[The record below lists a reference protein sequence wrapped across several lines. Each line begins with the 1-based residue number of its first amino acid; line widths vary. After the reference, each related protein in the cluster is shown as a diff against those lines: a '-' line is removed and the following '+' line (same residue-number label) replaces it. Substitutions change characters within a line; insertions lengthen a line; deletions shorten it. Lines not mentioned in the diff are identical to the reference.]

1 MKSLRIALCQINT
14 TIGDLEGNTK
24 KIIKNIKRAGNLKA
38 DIALF
43 PELSIPGYPPED
55 LLLKSQF
62 ISDNLKYLD
71 IIAKETRAIIAVI
84 GFINKEDVLYNSAA
98 VINNQKIEGI
108 YNKIF
113 LPNYGVFDEKR
124 YFKSGSIYSVFKFN
138 DITYGVNICEDIWV
152 PGDVTEVQVFGGGAE
167 LIINI
172 SSSPYQIG
180 KIKTRERMLST
191 RASDNHVAIVYTNLV
206 GGQDELVFDGGSMI
220 FDHKGNLIAKAKQFK
235 EDFLTVDIDLTK
247 VSSDRLYASYHK
259 KPEIVKFKKK
269 KVKKIFL
276 TERKLLNEKPPIKW
290 TISPTKKPLE
300 EVYQAL
306 ILGTRDYIRKNGF
319 KKVVIGMSGGIDSAL
334 SSIIAVDALG
344 KENVTLV
351 SMPSS
356 VSSKETMSDAQKV
369 AKNLGTEFYVIPIEN
384 ILEEYQNKLTVILY
398 SEKRV
403 VIENLQARIR
413 GNILMAFANNLNCLV
428 LTTGN
433 KSETSVGYCTLYGDT
448 AGGFAVIKDIPKTMV
463 YDLAKFRNKKARFE
477 LIPESVIKR
486 EPSAELSPDQKD
498 TDALPP
504 YPVLDPILKAYVEE
518 DKSIDEIAEMGFDKE
533 IISKVIAMVDINE
546 YKRRQSPIGIKI
558 TQKAFGKDRRLPI
571 TNKYRY

>member
-1 MKSLRIALCQINT
+1 
-14 TIGDLEGNTK
+14 
-24 KIIKNIKRAGNLKA
+24 
-38 DIALF
+38 
-43 PELSIPGYPPED
+43 
-55 LLLKSQF
+55 
-62 ISDNLKYLD
+62 
-71 IIAKETRAIIAVI
+71 
-84 GFINKEDVLYNSAA
+84 
-98 VINNQKIEGI
+98 
-108 YNKIF
+108 
-113 LPNYGVFDEKR
+113 
-124 YFKSGSIYSVFKFN
+124 
-138 DITYGVNICEDIWV
+138 VNICEDIWV

-167 LIINI
+167 LVINI

-191 RASDNHVAIVYTNLV
+191 RASDNHAAIVYTNLV

-276 TERKLLNEKPPIKW
+276 TERKLLNEKPSIKW
-290 TISPTKKPLE
+290 GIPPIKKPLE
-300 EVYQAL
+300 EVYNAL
-306 ILGTRDYIRKNGF
+306 ILGTSDYIRKNGF
-319 KKVVIGMSGGIDSAL
+319 KRVVIGMSGGIDSAL

-344 KENVTLV
+344 KENVTLI

-356 VSSKETMSDAQKV
+356 VSSKETMSDARKV

-384 ILEEYQNKLTVILY
+384 ILEEYQNKLSGILY
-398 SEKRV
+398 SEKRI

-413 GNILMAFANNLNCLV
+413 GNILMAFANNFNCLV

-477 LIPESVIKR
+477 LIPKSIIKR
-486 EPSAELSPDQKD
+486 EPSAELSPGQKD
-498 TDALPP
+498 SDALPP

-533 IISKVIAMVDINE
+533 IINKVITMVDINE